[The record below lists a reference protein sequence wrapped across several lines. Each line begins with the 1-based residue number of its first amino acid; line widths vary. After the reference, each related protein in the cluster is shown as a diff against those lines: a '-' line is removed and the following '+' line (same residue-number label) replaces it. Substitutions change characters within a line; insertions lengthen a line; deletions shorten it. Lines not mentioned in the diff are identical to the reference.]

1 MSAVSPDTLLAQAGW
16 VPWAAAGVAAVA
28 ALVLRA
34 AASRL
39 ARRDRER
46 LADGAVLASVSP
58 PPSRPGRVIRLVLLA
73 LGSGSLAAVLAGA
86 GSSGIRSEEVT
97 PGSLETVLVLDASNS
112 MLAEDVAPSR
122 AAQQRAI
129 ARRLVAEIDGRF
141 GVVYFSGGGYVLSP
155 LTEDR
160 GAALMFAESVDPS
173 LVGRGGTSLPAGL
186 VQGLAVLGGGAP
198 GAPRAML
205 LLSDGES
212 TVETDELDAVL
223 ASAEAAGVPIHVV
236 GFGTAEGGRIPMPVR
251 RIGDP
256 LESAERAVPRPDPG
270 AGGRSWL
277 RDAEGQPV
285 VSRLEESVLRR
296 VAAATG
302 GLYVPAG
309 DEGVDALVRRLP
321 GGNRRSASGTAV
333 LALLLIAF
341 AALFAEAYLFRRA

>member
-1 MSAVSPDTLLAQAGW
+1 MSAASPDTLLAQAGW
-16 VPWAAAGVAAVA
+16 VPWAAAVVTASL
-28 ALVLRA
+28 ALGLRA
-34 AASRL
+34 ASSYL

-46 LADGAVLASVSP
+46 LADRTVLASVSA
-58 PPSRPGRVIRLVLLA
+58 PPSRPGRAVRLVLLA

-86 GSSGIRSEEVT
+86 GDGGIRSEEAAA
-97 PGSLETVLVLDASNS
+97 GSLETVLVLDASNS

-122 AAQQRAI
+122 AAQQREI
-129 ARRLVAEIDGRF
+129 ARRLVSEIDGRF
-141 GVVYFSGGGYVLSP
+141 AVVYFSGGGYVLSP

-186 VQGLAVLGGGAP
+186 EQGLAVLGGGVP
-198 GAPRAML
+198 GAPRTML

-236 GFGTAEGGRIPMPVR
+236 GFGTAEGGRIPMPIR

-256 LESAERAVPRPDPG
+256 LESAERALLRPDPG

-277 RDAEGQPV
+277 RDADGQPV
-285 VSRLEESVLRR
+285 VSRLEETALRR

-302 GLYVPAG
+302 GLYVTAG

-321 GGNRRSASGTAV
+321 GGDQRSASAATV
-333 LALLLIAF
+333 LVLLLIAF
-341 AALFAEAYLFRRA
+341 AALFGEAYLFRRA